1 MLISRARLL
10 PGVSQHV
17 PDPVDVLVS
26 DGVIADITPSR
37 GGGGD
42 IDADGALLLPG
53 LWDNHTHFSTHALVN
68 ECLDLSPTASPDEL
82 VATLRAHVRAT
93 PGSEPVLGFGFRS
106 GGWLVPPTGAMLD
119 EVAPFPIALIARD
132 MHSAWLNTAA
142 LEAAGVKEPSSGF
155 LLEDDAFSAIANL
168 MRSLASLLDDAV
180 ARAAAAAAA
189 RGLVGI
195 VDMEMQWAIGAWARR
210 AATRPLT
217 LHVEAATYRQDL
229 DRLLAEGLRT
239 GDSLGDLLRV
249 GPLKIIFDGSMST
262 KTAFCAEP
270 YANPLPDL
278 SHGRTNFTP
287 DELKELVER
296 AHAGGV
302 SAAVHAIGDEAAR
315 IVLDTFEATGATGS
329 VEHAQ
334 LVAPT
339 DVIRFAP
346 LGITASVQ
354 PSHLLDDQH
363 LVDRI
368 WPHAGSNLF
377 PLRAMLDAGTRLRFG
392 SDAPAAPLDP
402 WLALDAAVNRTHH
415 PDQAITP
422 AEALAASTRGR
433 VAVGQPADLVLVP
446 LGPEEIM
453 AGNFEMAEA
462 MATLVAG
469 TVTHSAM

>member
-10 PGVSQHV
+10 PRFAQEAPG
-17 PDPVDVLVS
+17 PVDVLVT
-26 DGVIADITPSR
+26 DGVITQITPSR
-37 GGGGD
+37 GRGGD

-53 LWDNHTHFSTHALVN
+53 LWDNHTHFSTHALIT
-68 ECLDLSPTASPDEL
+68 ECLDLSPTASADEI
-82 VATLRAHVRAT
+82 VGHVRQHVRET
-93 PGSEPVLGFGFRS
+93 PGVEPVLGFGFRS
-106 GGWLVPPTGAMLD
+106 GSWLVPPTAAMLD

-132 MHSAWLNTAA
+132 MHSAWLNTAG
-142 LEAAGVKEPSSGF
+142 LEAAGVEGPSTGF
-155 LLEDDAFSAIANL
+155 LLEDDAFTAISNL

-180 ARAAAAAAA
+180 AQAAAAAAA

-195 VDMEMQWAIGAWARR
+195 TDMEMQWAIGAWARR
-210 AATRPLT
+210 AATHPLT

-229 DRLLAEGLRT
+229 DRLIEEGLRT
-239 GDSLGDLLRV
+239 GDPLGDLLSV
-249 GPLKIIFDGSMST
+249 GPLKLIFDGSMST

-270 YANPLPDL
+270 YANPLPHL
-278 SHGRTNFTP
+278 SHGRTNFTSA
-287 DELKELVER
+287 ELHDLVAR
-296 AHAGGV
+296 AHANGIT
-302 SAAVHAIGDEAAR
+302 SAVHAIGDEATR
-315 IVLDTFEATGATGS
+315 LVLDAFEATGATGT

-339 DVIRFAP
+339 DVVRFAP

-354 PSHLLDDQH
+354 PSHLIDDQH

-377 PLRAMLDAGTRLRFG
+377 PLRAMLDSGARISFG

-422 AEALAASTRGR
+422 AEALAASTRTR
-433 VAVGQPADLVLVP
+433 VEVGQPADLVLVP
-446 LGPEEIM
+446 LTREEFF
-453 AGNFEMAEA
+453 AGQFTMPAA

-469 TVTHSAM
+469 AVTHLSS

>member
-10 PGVSQHV
+10 PGFAQDVEG
-17 PDPVDVLVS
+17 PVDVLVEH
-26 DGVIADITPSR
+26 GRVAAITPTR
-37 GGGGD
+37 GPGGD

-53 LWDNHTHFSTHALVN
+53 LWDNHTHFSTHALIT
-68 ECLDLSPTASPDEL
+68 ECLALSPTAAPDDI
-82 VATLRAHVRAT
+82 VAQVRGHVRSSR
-93 PGSEPVLGFGFRS
+93 GEEPVLGFGFRS
-106 GGWLVPPTGAMLD
+106 GGWLVPPTAAALD
-119 EVAPFPIALIARD
+119 AVAPFPIALVARD

-142 LEAAGVKEPSSGF
+142 LEAAGVEGPSIGF
-155 LLEDDAFSAIANL
+155 LVEDDAFTAISNL
-168 MRSLASLLDDAV
+168 MRSLAPLLDDAV
-180 ARAAAAAAA
+180 ARAAAGAAA

-229 DRLLAEGLRT
+229 DRLIDEGLRT
-239 GDSLGDLLRV
+239 GDPLGELLSV

-270 YANPLPDL
+270 YSNPLPNL
-278 SHGRTNFTP
+278 SHGRTNFTSP
-287 DELKELVER
+287 ELRDLMAR
-296 AHAGGV
+296 AHTNGV
-302 SAAVHAIGDEAAR
+302 TSAVHAIGDEAAR
-315 IVLDTFEATGATGS
+315 LVLDAFEATGAAGS

-334 LVAPT
+334 LVSPT
-339 DVIRFAP
+339 DVVRFAP
-346 LGITASVQ
+346 LGVTASVQ
-354 PSHLLDDQH
+354 PLHLIDDQH

-377 PLRAMLDAGTRLRFG
+377 PLRAMLDSGTRLRFG

-402 WLALDAAVNRTHH
+402 WLSIDTAVNRTHH

-433 VAVGQPADLVLVP
+433 VAVGEPADLVLVP
-446 LGPEEIM
+446 MTREEFN
-453 AGNFEMAEA
+453 AGRFEVHEVL
-462 MATLVAG
+462 ATLVAG
-469 TVTHSAM
+469 TPTHLAS